1 MIIHKSSLEIKL
13 SKLRKISYE
22 SEITITINK
31 GGEQEIIYN
40 KFEVMPY
47 QVLVNG
53 VLKDESNNKVK
64 CEEGRENIIVM
75 RFNEAITSCFNMF
88 TNMYNIT
95 KIDLSKI

>member
-1 MIIHKSSLEIKL
+1 MITPKYSTEIKL

-22 SEITITINK
+22 SEITITMNK

-40 KFEVMPY
+40 KLEVMPY

-53 VLKDESNNKVK
+53 VLKDESNKKVK

-75 RFNEAITSCFNMF
+75 RFKETITSCFNMF
-88 TNMYNIT
+88 TKCI
-95 KIDLSKI
+95 I